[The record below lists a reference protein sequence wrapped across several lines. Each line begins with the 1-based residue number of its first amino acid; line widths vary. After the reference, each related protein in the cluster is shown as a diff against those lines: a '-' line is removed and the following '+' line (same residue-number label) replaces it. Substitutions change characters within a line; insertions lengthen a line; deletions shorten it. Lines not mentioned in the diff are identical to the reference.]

1 MVSTP
6 IGNLED
12 ITLRALRILKEAD
25 LIAAED
31 TRKTNFLL
39 SHYKIS
45 TPTISFYSYN
55 QVKKTPELLDFLS
68 QGKSLALVTDAGTPG
83 ISDPAYY
90 LVTRAIQAGV
100 TLVPVPGPT
109 AFIAGLIASGLPT
122 RRFVFEGFLPLKK
135 GRKTRLM
142 QLAQDERTIVLYES
156 PHRIQRTLDDILKY
170 FGDRHIVIAREL
182 TKLFEEFIRGKL
194 SQVIMQLSEKKLKG
208 ELVLIIEGN
217 ANFTKEG
224 INSWNMLKRKN

>member
-1 MVSTP
+1 MGAGILYLVSTP

-12 ITLRALRILKEAD
+12 ITFRALRILREVD

-31 TRKTNFLL
+31 TRKTKILL
-39 SHYKIS
+39 NQYEIS

-55 QVKKTPELLDFLS
+55 QAKKTPELLDFLS

-100 TLVPVPGPT
+100 TIVPAPGPA

-122 RRFVFEGFLPLKK
+122 HRFVFEGFLPVKK

-142 QLAQDERTIVLYES
+142 QLAQEERTIVLYES
-156 PHRIQRTLDDILKY
+156 PHRIQRTLEDILKY
-170 FGDRHIVIAREL
+170 FGDRQIVIAREL
-182 TKLFEEFIRGKL
+182 TKLFEEFIRGNL
-194 SQVIMQLSEKKLKG
+194 SQVVEQLSEKKLRG
-208 ELVLIIEGN
+208 EIVLIIEGSKN
-217 ANFTKEG
+217 LTK
-224 INSWNMLKRKN
+224 